1 MCMSG
6 TAGVKWY
13 FCKINMKRKEI
24 RMTKGNK
31 RSSIGYY
38 LKRFVLIY
46 TDVYSMSA
54 LNVYTQFFTQM
65 STQLFD
71 T

>member
-1 MCMSG
+1 MCLSG
-6 TAGVKWY
+6 TAGVKRY

-24 RMTKGNK
+24 RMTKENK
-31 RSSIGYY
+31 KSSIGYY
-38 LKRFVLIY
+38 LKRFVLICI
-46 TDVYSMSA
+46 DA

-65 STQLFD
+65 SAQLFD

>member
-1 MCMSG
+1 
-6 TAGVKWY
+6 
-13 FCKINMKRKEI
+13 MKRKEI
-24 RMTKGNK
+24 RMTKENK

-38 LKRFVLIY
+38 LKRFVLICI
-46 TDVYSMSA
+46 DVYNMSA